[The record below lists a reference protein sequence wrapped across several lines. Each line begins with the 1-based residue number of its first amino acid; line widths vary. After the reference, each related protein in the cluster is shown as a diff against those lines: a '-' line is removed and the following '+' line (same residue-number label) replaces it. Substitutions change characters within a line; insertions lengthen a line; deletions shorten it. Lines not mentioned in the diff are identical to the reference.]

1 MQVSGLG
8 PPYLWSAEILR
19 SVAGN
24 QLRDTE
30 AAKRERERERE
41 REKERVERGEREKV
55 KRENDG

>member
-41 REKERVERGEREKV
+41 KERESRERRERVERGRERK
-55 KRENDG
+55 

>member
-41 REKERVERGEREKV
+41 RERKRESRERRERES
-55 KRENDG
+55 EEGE